1 MNTRMQFLEHE
12 LALNECSKQQK
23 TAQPEAAAAA
33 PAANPDEIIR
43 LEHKVQA
50 LEAMVNGI
58 TEELLDLKT
67 ITRKLASIIEKL
79 GSAGPAP
86 ATPQRSAV
94 RRPVPEFSGENASSG
109 ISRAA
114 IQAQLPTRAP
124 QEMPAAPV
132 QAPIQ
137 PAPQPAAA
145 PVPQPIQPQRV
156 SESPLPKDDAETTPA
171 KSGEYEY
178 VMQPDGTILKRPKK
192 TSGNVI
198 IAGTG
203 FGKGRISR
211 SSAIRAESSAV
222 IEADEDDTVEIS

>member
-12 LALNECSKQQK
+12 LALNERSQQQK
-23 TAQPEAAAAA
+23 AAAQEAAAQT
-33 PAANPDEIIR
+33 PAANSEDYLR
-43 LEHKVQA
+43 LEHKVRE

-86 ATPQRSAV
+86 AAPQRSAV
-94 RRPVPEFSGENASSG
+94 RRPLPETSGENIPSPSVG
-109 ISRAA
+109 RTA
-114 IQAQLPTRAP
+114 IQAQLPTRAA
-124 QEMPAAPV
+124 QEAPASPSPVQPAVQQQIPPAPAPV
-132 QAPIQ
+132 Q
-137 PAPQPAAA
+137 PQKAA
-145 PVPQPIQPQRV
+145 
-156 SESPLPKDDAETTPA
+156 ESPLPKEDAESSPA

>member
-1 MNTRMQFLEHE
+1 
-12 LALNECSKQQK
+12 
-23 TAQPEAAAAA
+23 
-33 PAANPDEIIR
+33 
-43 LEHKVQA
+43 
-50 LEAMVNGI
+50 MVNGI

-86 ATPQRSAV
+86 AAPQRSAV
-94 RRPVPEFSGENASSG
+94 RRPVPDSSNENVPSSPVV
-109 ISRAA
+109 RTA

-124 QEMPAAPV
+124 PEVPANPAPVHPTPQAAPAPVPAPV
-132 QAPIQ
+132 Q
-137 PAPQPAAA
+137 PQKT
-145 PVPQPIQPQRV
+145 R
-156 SESPLPKDDAETTPA
+156 ESPLPKDDAESTPA
-171 KSGEYEY
+171 KAGEYEY

>member
-12 LALNECSKQQK
+12 LALNERSQQQK
-23 TAQPEAAAAA
+23 AAAQEAAAQMS
-33 PAANPDEIIR
+33 AANSEDYLR
-43 LEHKVQA
+43 LEHKVRE

-86 ATPQRSAV
+86 SAPSRSAV
-94 RRPVPEFSGENASSG
+94 RRPMPETSGENIPSPAVG
-109 ISRAA
+109 RAA

-124 QEMPAAPV
+124 PEVPAAPSPAQSV
-132 QAPIQ
+132 PQQAA
-137 PAPQPAAA
+137 PAPA
-145 PVPQPIQPQRV
+145 PVQPQKA
-156 SESPLPKDDAETTPA
+156 SESALPADDAEQTSA
-171 KSGEYEY
+171 KSGEFEY

-222 IEADEDDTVEIS
+222 IEADEDDTVEIQ

>member
-12 LALNECSKQQK
+12 LALNERSQQQK
-23 TAQPEAAAAA
+23 AAAQEAAAQTS
-33 PAANPDEIIR
+33 AANSEDYLR
-43 LEHKVQA
+43 LEHKVRE

-86 ATPQRSAV
+86 AAPQRSAV
-94 RRPVPEFSGENASSG
+94 RRPVPDSSNENVPSSPVV
-109 ISRAA
+109 RAA

-124 QEMPAAPV
+124 PEVPANPALVHPTPQAAPAPVPAPV
-132 QAPIQ
+132 Q
-137 PAPQPAAA
+137 PQKT
-145 PVPQPIQPQRV
+145 R
-156 SESPLPKDDAETTPA
+156 ESPLPAEETETAPA
-171 KSGEYEY
+171 KAGEYEY

>member
-12 LALNECSKQQK
+12 LALNERSQQQK
-23 TAQPEAAAAA
+23 AAAQEAAAQTS
-33 PAANPDEIIR
+33 AANSEDYLR
-43 LEHKVQA
+43 LEHKVRE

-86 ATPQRSAV
+86 AAPQRSAV
-94 RRPVPEFSGENASSG
+94 RRPVPDSSNENVPSSPVV
-109 ISRAA
+109 RTA

-124 QEMPAAPV
+124 PEVPANPAPV
-132 QAPIQ
+132 QPKPQAS
-137 PAPQPAAA
+137 PAPA
-145 PVPQPIQPQRV
+145 PVQPQKTR
-156 SESPLPKDDAETTPA
+156 ESPLPAEETETAPA
-171 KSGEYEY
+171 KAGEYEY